1 MLKVRVTNSKD
12 CLVSSSMKGSKEG
25 LKCIS
30 SLALE
35 FMVMVEF
42 RAFDN
47 NQCLIDWFKTK

>member
-1 MLKVRVTNSKD
+1 MLKAKVVNFKKT
-12 CLVSSSMKGSKEG
+12 LVSSSMRDSKGG
-25 LKCIS
+25 FKCTS

-47 NQCLIDWFKTK
+47 N